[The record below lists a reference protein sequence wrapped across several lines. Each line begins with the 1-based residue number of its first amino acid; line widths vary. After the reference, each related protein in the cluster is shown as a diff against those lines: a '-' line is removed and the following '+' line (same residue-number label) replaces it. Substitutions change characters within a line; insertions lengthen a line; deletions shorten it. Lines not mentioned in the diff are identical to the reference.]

1 MRSRHLK
8 AAGDPGVSPEPQ
20 ASREHTMGTRLVA
33 RHTTSGGLH
42 DHGQVSW
49 KPSHKIDWKAWPRR
63 PEQAGPQSRANTC
76 GFAHRSL
83 GSWVSGV
90 FLALGVSSEHQPQTA
105 LFLRVSGQRGGGRGP
120 VSILRASGTKLYNY
134 LCPFRWTRKPNT
146 HTHTHVHTQ
155 ARTHTHMHTQ
165 ACTHT
170 GTRTHTHM
178 HTQACTHT
186 GTRTHTSTHVH
197 THAHIHACRCA
208 HVHTHI
214 HEHAHTQGHTHTYA
228 HRHTQAHVH
237 TQACTDTYAHTCAH
251 RHTHTCRCT
260 HTYTHPY
267 TRI

>member
-20 ASREHTMGTRLVA
+20 ASREHTMGTCLVA

-146 HTHTHVHTQ
+146 HTNTHTHVHTQ

-170 GTRTHTHM
+170 GTRTHT
-178 HTQACTHT
+178 C
-186 GTRTHTSTHVH
+186 THVH

>member
-1 MRSRHLK
+1 M
-8 AAGDPGVSPEPQ
+8 SPEPQ
-20 ASREHTMGTRLVA
+20 ASREHTMGTCLVA

-146 HTHTHVHTQ
+146 HTNTHTHVHTQ

-186 GTRTHTSTHVH
+186 GTRTHTCTHVH

>member
-146 HTHTHVHTQ
+146 HTHTHTHTR
-155 ARTHTHMHTQ
+155 AHTGTHTHTHAHTGMHTHRHAHTHTHAHTGMHTHRHAHTHMHTR
-165 ACTHT
+165 AHTCTHT
-170 GTRTHTHM
+170 RVQVRTR
-178 HTQACTHT
+178 A
-186 GTRTHTSTHVH
+186 
-197 THAHIHACRCA
+197 
-208 HVHTHI
+208 
-214 HEHAHTQGHTHTYA
+214 HTHT
-228 HRHTQAHVH
+228 
-237 TQACTDTYAHTCAH
+237 
-251 RHTHTCRCT
+251 
-260 HTYTHPY
+260 
-267 TRI
+267 